1 MYSWCGYL
9 AVSGHTRRTYNLFK
23 DISVE
28 YVDSMGSDLFVANVA
43 RVSFAKWKEKFDG
56 NDEKLI
62 AYLAKHKHT
71 TPFRHP
77 HLAVRCQ
84 APIFLARQLGK
95 HQVGLDWNEV
105 SRRYVKEDF
114 TYFKPEMWRKAP
126 EGSIKQG
133 SKDEA
138 VTELKDASGTPQEA
152 WEAYIEAG
160 TFVYD
165 AFIESG
171 VAPELARMVLPQGM
185 NTSWIWTGSLL
196 AFSHI
201 YNLRADFEHA
211 QKDLKPFVEQLD
223 AICME
228 RFPVA
233 WKQLTYRK

>member
-1 MYSWCGYL
+1 MY
-9 AVSGHTRRTYNLFK
+9 K
-23 DISVE
+23 DIQLE
-28 YVDSMGSDLFVANVA
+28 LVDKMGSDLFVTNVA
-43 RVSFAKWKEKFDG
+43 RVSFDNWKEEF
-56 NDEKLI
+56 DEKDKRLT

-77 HLAVRCQ
+77 HLSIRCS

-95 HQVGLDWNEV
+95 HQVGMDWNEV

-138 VTELKDASGTPQEA
+138 VKTTSKGSPEDIWADCIESCTQTYAAL
-152 WEAYIEAG
+152 IEA
-160 TFVYD
+160 
-165 AFIESG
+165 G
-171 VAPELARMVLPQGM
+171 VAPEQARMVLPQGM

-196 AFSHI
+196 AFAHV
-201 YNLRADFEHA
+201 YNLRADFDHA

-223 AICME
+223 AIAME
-228 RFPVA
+228 HFPVA
-233 WKQLTYRK
+233 WRQLTHRS